1 MKIISVANRLSR
13 VKRWMVG
20 IRNMGVF
27 RMIGRKRLMF
37 RCLAIMMG
45 GGLDFRIRKYVR
57 KLGLDSVKLQVSLSC
72 CNPTTQYKASEPNT
86 ITPIK
91 PNSTKPQDPSN
102 PNSNSSS
109 VASMTNISHQ

>member
-1 MKIISVANRLSR
+1 MKIIRIVNRLSR
-13 VKRWMVG
+13 VKSWMVE
-20 IRNMGVF
+20 IRNMGAF

-57 KLGLDSVKLQVSLSC
+57 KLGLNSVKLQGSLSC
-72 CNPTTQYKASEPNT
+72 CNPTTQFKASEPNT
-86 ITPIK
+86 IIHIN